1 MHIPNSQVVGYV
13 AGFYIEKSEYTRMEE
28 DSFEHID
35 TMLRSVQEGV
45 TDSELRF
52 KLRTAR
58 QLLDALKEQ
67 YTAGQEALE
76 MTDID
81 KKTLESLRQLGY
93 LD

>member
-1 MHIPNSQVVGYV
+1 
-13 AGFYIEKSEYTRMEE
+13 MEE
-28 DSFEHID
+28 DSFEHTD
-35 TMLRSVQEGV
+35 TMLKSVQEGV

-76 MTDID
+76 MADID
-81 KKTLESLRQLGY
+81 EETLESLRQLGY